1 MQLNSGIDKVRPYNS
16 DTTVT
21 KKEAES
27 SASFLLFAHVLILLG
42 HMYNPHS
49 TKIKYPEN
57 TDAHYL
63 VVKKNDGTVFDE
75 NYPYINRS
83 KGFKFKQFWVRV
95 LLTII
100 VFPMT
105 IPYMGLRIKN
115 RKILKQYKDQL
126 KDGAITVSNHV
137 HMWDYIAVMK
147 AIRYR
152 KPHVL
157 VWAPNVR
164 GESGPLVRL
173 VGGIPIPDVDLG
185 GKVAFNKAVDDS
197 LERGEF
203 LQIYAEGSMWEC
215 YPYIRPFKLGAA
227 SLACRHNKPILPIG
241 FSFRKPSWIRKNIFK
256 QEVAVTL
263 TVGEPIF
270 PDENLG
276 EQERRIDLT
285 TRVHN
290 AVCLLAGIEPKD
302 NPYPPIFNH
311 SKRAYIK

>member
-1 MQLNSGIDKVRPYNS
+1 
-16 DTTVT
+16 
-21 KKEAES
+21 
-27 SASFLLFAHVLILLG
+27 
-42 HMYNPHS
+42 MYDPHS
-49 TKIKYPEN
+49 TKYNYPEY
-57 TDAHYL
+57 TDGHYL
-63 VVKKNDGTVFDE
+63 EVKKDNGMVFDG
-75 NYPYINRS
+75 NYPYIDRS
-83 KGFKFKQFWVRV
+83 AGFKFKQWWTR
-95 LLTII
+95 LLLNII
-100 VFPMT
+100 VFPMC
-105 IPYMGLRIKN
+105 PAYMGLKIKN
-115 RKILKQYKDQL
+115 RKNLKKYKDQL
-126 KDGAITVSNHV
+126 KGGAITVSNHI
-137 HMWDYIAVMK
+137 HMWDYIAIMK
-147 AIRYR
+147 AIRHR
-152 KPHVL
+152 KPHVI

-164 GESGPLVRL
+164 GKDGPLVRM
-173 VGGIPIPDVDLG
+173 VGGVPIPDGDLA
-185 GKVAFNKAVDDS
+185 GKVAFNKAIDDS
-197 LERGEF
+197 IERGEF
-203 LQIYAEGSMWEC
+203 LQVYAEGSMWEC

-311 SKRAYIK
+311 SKRADIK